1 MKSSKLIL
9 KMIAIC
15 FAVVAIPVL
24 TSAQSVV
31 PPTPIYSMSGL
42 VGITRG
48 ETVGIHFT
56 NVGRYT
62 RSVRLYFLD
71 AEGRI
76 LKSSAERVMPGK
88 SVNIYM
94 SYAEVGKGYDRVLV
108 RAVARFGDPPSEGD
122 PPGESDPP
130 AEADPP
136 GADTA
141 VCAVEAFNEA
151 TGKTSFSLLVPAV
164 RDPQIWFAASQ
175 LGGN

>member
-1 MKSSKLIL
+1 
-9 KMIAIC
+9 
-15 FAVVAIPVL
+15 
-24 TSAQSVV
+24 
-31 PPTPIYSMSGL
+31 MSGL

-48 ETVGIHFT
+48 DTVGIHFT

-108 RAVARFGDPPSEGD
+108 RAVARFADPPSESD
-122 PPGESDPP
+122 PPTESDPP

-136 GADTA
+136 TEHTA
-141 VCAVEAFNEA
+141 VCAVDAFNEV
-151 TGKTSFSLLVPAV
+151 TGRTSFSLLLPQV

-175 LGGN
+175 LGR